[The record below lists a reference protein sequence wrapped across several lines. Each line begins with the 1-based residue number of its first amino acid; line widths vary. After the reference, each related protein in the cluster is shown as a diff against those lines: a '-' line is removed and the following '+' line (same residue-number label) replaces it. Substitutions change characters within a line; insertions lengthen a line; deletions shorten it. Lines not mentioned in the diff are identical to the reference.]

1 MASEAKAAGPE
12 RNVLADLDS
21 RIPTTFYWYLAV
33 LACIGGFLFGYDTS
47 NIGSALGFIPY
58 HLSSFATGY
67 LVAGASLGAAAGAL
81 VAGPL
86 TDRFGR
92 KILLVTDAG
101 IYAIGAILSAV
112 TVDAGMLLA
121 SRTLIGLAIGADS
134 AIATAYIAEFAP
146 RSRRGQLSIIQQWM
160 ITVGILV
167 SYLVAVLILR
177 IAPSSAGD
185 ADWRLILGLGG
196 VPAVAAVV
204 LRSHM
209 PESPRWLMLHGR
221 FDETRAAFGRLGLDV
236 TDHEVR
242 YAAAEL
248 ARQEQ
253 QYRQKSAWTAGV
265 RRALIIVGVFFIFQ
279 QITGVNVPFYY
290 GPTLLSSFFES
301 GHSAVSAAVAG
312 VEVTAI
318 LGAVNV
324 VTTYFAFRWIDKVGR
339 RPLAMFGYAGM
350 TVFILLAAAGV
361 AFLTDLPKTVV
372 VMVGFSFF
380 ITSFAIGVGGTG
392 WLIQGE
398 AFPTAVRGRAAAICA
413 CVDWLANYALIEA
426 FPIWHNAIGLAWVM
440 VCFAGLCVLAIGFV
454 YRFLPETKGLSV
466 EEAGQAFQSRRAL
479 CRRRGGMQQVVEL
492 APFGHAELGEAPVQ
506 VGGDGAGRKDQALC
520 DLPVGQALGGQLD
533 DPPLLRGKGP

>member
-1 MASEAKAAGPE
+1 MEARATEPSG
-12 RNVLADLDS
+12 RNVLDDLDS
-21 RIPTTFYWYLAV
+21 RIPTSFYWYLAV

-47 NIGSALGFIPY
+47 NIGSALDFIPY

-92 KILLVTDAG
+92 KVLLIADAS

-112 TVDAGMLLA
+112 TVDAAMLLA

-160 ITVGILV
+160 ITVGILA
-167 SYLVAVLILR
+167 SYIVAVIILKA
-177 IAPSSAGD
+177 APASAGG
-185 ADWRLILGLGG
+185 AGWRLILGLGG
-196 VPAVAAVV
+196 VPALAAVA
-204 LRSHM
+204 LRSKM

-221 FDETRAAFGRLGLDV
+221 YDDTQKAFGRLGMTVAHD
-236 TDHEVR
+236 EVR
-242 YAAAEL
+242 QAADEL
-248 ARQEQ
+248 AGQERQ
-253 QYRQKSAWTAGV
+253 RRRKTAWTAGV
-265 RRALIIVGVFFIFQ
+265 RRALIVVCVFFIFQ
-279 QITGVNVPFYY
+279 QITGINVPFYY
-290 GPTLLSSFFES
+290 GPQVLSSFFRS

-324 VTTYFAFRWIDKVGR
+324 ISTYFAFKWIDKFGR
-339 RPLAMFGYAGM
+339 RRLAMGGYAGM
-350 TVFILLAAAGV
+350 TLFILLAAAGV
-361 AFLTDLPKTVV
+361 AFLTDIPKIVV
-372 VMVGFSFF
+372 VMVGFAFF
-380 ITSFAIGVGGTG
+380 ISSFAIGVGGTG

-398 AFPTAVRGRAAAICA
+398 VFPTVVRGRAAAIGA

-426 FPIWHNAIGLAWVM
+426 FPAWHSAIGLGWVM
-440 VCFAGLCVLAIGFV
+440 VSFALLCVVAIGFV

-466 EEAGQAFQSRRAL
+466 EQA
-479 CRRRGGMQQVVEL
+479 
-492 APFGHAELGEAPVQ
+492 VQ
-506 VGGDGAGRKDQALC
+506 VYEQQAAGSRAAPPGRLTGRPPRARHSQA
-520 DLPVGQALGGQLD
+520 
-533 DPPLLRGKGP
+533 